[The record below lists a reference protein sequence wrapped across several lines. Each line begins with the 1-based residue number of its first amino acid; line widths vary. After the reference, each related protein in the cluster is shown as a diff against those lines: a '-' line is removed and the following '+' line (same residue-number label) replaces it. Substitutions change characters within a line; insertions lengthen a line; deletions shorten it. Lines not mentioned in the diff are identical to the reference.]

1 MKRMFLLMLA
11 ASFVVS
17 CSKGG
22 GRASS
27 GKPDSRGGGAK
38 ESKKSFEAQRPHG
51 MVAIPGG
58 SFVMG
63 QADAD
68 FTATPEKAPLKTV
81 TVSSFFMDETGVTIQ
96 NTDSS

>member
-1 MKRMFLLMLA
+1 MLA

-27 GKPDSRGGGAK
+27 GKPDSRGELVPK
-38 ESKKSFEAQRPHG
+38 ESKKSFEAQRPYG

-63 QADAD
+63 QAVAAVIAVWVGREWVDA
-68 FTATPEKAPLKTV
+68 KR
-81 TVSSFFMDETGVTIQ
+81 S
-96 NTDSS
+96 

>member
-27 GKPDSRGGGAK
+27 GKPDSRGELVPK
-38 ESKKSFEAQRPHG
+38 ESKKSFE
-51 MVAIPGG
+51 V
-58 SFVMG
+58 
-63 QADAD
+63 
-68 FTATPEKAPLKTV
+68 
-81 TVSSFFMDETGVTIQ
+81 
-96 NTDSS
+96 NN

>member
-1 MKRMFLLMLA
+1 MLA

-27 GKPDSRGGGAK
+27 GKPDSRGELVPK
-38 ESKKSFEAQRPHG
+38 ESKKSFEAQRPYG

-81 TVSSFFMDETGVTIQ
+81 TVSSFLWTKQ
-96 NTDSS
+96 R